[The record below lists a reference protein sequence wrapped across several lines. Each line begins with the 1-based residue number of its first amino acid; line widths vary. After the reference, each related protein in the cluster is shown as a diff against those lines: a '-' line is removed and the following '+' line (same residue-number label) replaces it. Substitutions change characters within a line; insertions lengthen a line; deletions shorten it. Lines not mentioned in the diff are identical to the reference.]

1 MQNIE
6 ELEEIEDLVY
16 WNLSFGISI
25 KETLIE
31 INKLDM
37 IEFFETI

>member
-25 KETLIE
+25 KETLIQ